1 MLRWVSPFGYLRIV
15 AYLQLPEAF
24 RSLSRPSSAP
34 DAKAFP
40 LRSSSLDLSSKQTPL
55 IPFPSTPCGPAEN
68 FISLCCFSSPN
79 MTRFAGLLFGV
90 VVLPTYKLC
99 RKIHLWFL
107 FFKNYAGSIRSFS
120 LAEIVF
126 NYPKLK
132 CFLTVAFSLLASSSF
147 YVQFSRYITS
157 GETSYHSLPPLS
169 CCFPPKAHSFRSSS
183 FPNSIRFAG
192 FEFGL
197 QLFVAE
203 SQETQ

>member
-1 MLRWVSPFGYLRIV
+1 MPRHSPCALLRLTS
-15 AYLQLPEAF
+15 
-24 RSLSRPSSAP
+24 
-34 DAKAFP
+34 
-40 LRSSSLDLSSKQTPL
+40 SSKQTPL
-55 IPFPSTPCGPAEN
+55 IPFPSAPFGSVEN

-132 CFLTVAFSLLASSSF
+132 CFLTVAFSLLVSSSF
-147 YVQFSRYITS
+147 YVQFSRYILELLES
-157 GETSYHSLPPLS
+157 SLKSPIGDFNQPSREGIIFKLV
-169 CCFPPKAHSFRSSS
+169 CEKRCT
-183 FPNSIRFAG
+183 
-192 FEFGL
+192 L
-197 QLFVAE
+197 
-203 SQETQ
+203 